1 MAFLAALGPA
11 LASIAPAV
19 SLATGAIGA
28 IGAIQSGNAQA
39 AAAEYN
45 AKVQEQQAQVAMDQ
59 ASAQA
64 AIEARKTRQLVAAAE
79 AGAMES
85 GLTLTGTTN
94 AVVNQARDEGNMN
107 VLLAMYDGSLKAT
120 GYRNNAALDRAN
132 AQSSRVAGYF
142 GAATSALGG
151 LSNYYVTQQLAV

>member
-1 MAFLAALGPA
+1 MAFLAAIGPA
-11 LASIAPAV
+11 LSLVSGAV
-19 SLATGAIGA
+19 GA
-28 IGAIQSGNAQA
+28 IGAIQAGNAQA
-39 AAAEYN
+39 AAANYN
-45 AKVQEQQAQVAMDQ
+45 AQVQEQQARVAMDQ

-64 AIEARKTRQLVAAAE
+64 AIEARKGRQIAAAAE

-94 AVVNQARDEGNMN
+94 AVINQARDEANMN

-132 AQSSRVAGYF
+132 AKSSRVAGYF
-142 GAATSALGG
+142 GAATSMLGG
-151 LSNYYVTQQLAV
+151 ASDFYKAQQLAV

>member
-1 MAFLAALGPA
+1 MAFLAA
-11 LASIAPAV
+11 IAPALSAV
-19 SLATGAIGA
+19 SGAIGA
-28 IGAIQSGNAQA
+28 VGAISSANAQA
-39 AAAEYN
+39 AAAQYN
-45 AKVQEQQAQVAMDQ
+45 ATVQEQQARVAMDQ

-64 AIEARKTRQLVAAAE
+64 SIEARKTRQLVAAAE
-79 AGAMES
+79 AGAMEG

-94 AVVNQARDEGNMN
+94 AVINQARDEGNMN

-132 AQSSRVAGYF
+132 AKSSRVAGYF

-151 LSNYYVTQQLAV
+151 VSDYYKMQQLSV